1 MFMDFYRCEANIP
14 KGTGFSGNS
23 FSPPPRFQSSRA
35 FRNWALLQE
44 QPGYLH
50 DCFDCCC
57 DHLLLQFLVVVDGK
71 HHHHLRSPHQGF
83 QVKGFQ
89 PYIYIYIVW
98 HMLNQCRT
106 FATVRLEMTSESKLL
121 QLKTHGKSP
130 RFSVGWCARSKALK
144 STGHRVVRIY
154 QSPIAHHYKIVSDA
168 ILLPFKDQLPF
179 TLYQYSYVFFIY
191 IYRHWICTTT
201 STAKLFDI
209 QTLSAPNN
217 HLESMRVHHYST
229 FALARV
235 GWHWRST
242 TPAMNLS

>member
-98 HMLNQCRT
+98 HMLNQCGT
-106 FATVRLEMTSESKLL
+106 FATVRLEMTSESKL
-121 QLKTHGKSP
+121 
-130 RFSVGWCARSKALK
+130 FSVGWCARSKAPKVYRSSSRQDL
-144 STGHRVVRIY
+144 RIY
-154 QSPIAHHYKIVSDA
+154 QSPIAHYYKIVSDPSCFHSK
-168 ILLPFKDQLPF
+168 INCLSHFI
-179 TLYQYSYVFFIY
+179 SNHMGFFI
-191 IYRHWICTTT
+191 
-201 STAKLFDI
+201 
-209 QTLSAPNN
+209 
-217 HLESMRVHHYST
+217 
-229 FALARV
+229 
-235 GWHWRST
+235 
-242 TPAMNLS
+242 